1 MSKTSSSNSSSSSI
15 TSTTLNNLLEKTSHY
30 DKDERYMA
38 TSDLCIALSSGIQ
51 LDETMEKKICTAI
64 LKQLDDK
71 SNDVQS
77 MAVKCLGT
85 LLKKVQ
91 SGQVSEICMKL
102 CSLIL
107 QGQSELRDIYSIG
120 LKTLITDVPDT
131 MGPLVVEKLT
141 ERLMTG
147 IDSDIDDIKR
157 ESLDNMTDL
166 LKRFG
171 HLMKPHHETLF
182 RIVFLC
188 LESNKKQIIR
198 KRASVCLGALAVVVS
213 DALLFTLVN
222 DLLRRIDT
230 LDISSR
236 LTTELADD
244 IRIIIQTIGTI
255 SRTVGYRLGKS
266 LDQIIPLFIKCC
278 GGTSDISDLNETQ
291 EAFFN
296 DLREHCF
303 PGLESFILRCPNEI
317 SPHVPA
323 ILQLSIHYMKYDPNY
338 CYDENDEDNEGD
350 EEDEEEEED
359 DDEYGG
365 SDDDDSSW
373 KIRKSTIKVIQ
384 AIAMS
389 RVEIIQD
396 KDLFI
401 QVTNELF
408 GRFKEREESVR
419 IEIVNCL
426 TSLFNTAYL
435 ASKNT
440 PNINGL
446 PAAPSLSF
454 QRSTEMPDISVPI
467 LARQQSRDKSM
478 NVTADV
484 ELNPEIIDFLLTRLS
499 SILRLSR
506 KQLSSQ
512 SLKVKSPVYKMLETL
527 VKLLHVRSSPSF
539 PSHLPQGSFDAELPT
554 LLREVV
560 GYMENERTE
569 V

>member
-1 MSKTSSSNSSSSSI
+1 MNTTPTTPAI
-15 TSTTLNNLLEKTSHY
+15 TTATLNNLLEKTSHY

-38 TSDLCIALSSGIQ
+38 TSDLCVALGSGIL
-51 LDETMEKKICTAI
+51 LDEAMEKKICTAI

-91 SGQVSEICMKL
+91 HGQVSEICGKL

-120 LKTLITDVPDT
+120 LKTLIADVPDT

-147 IDSDIDDIKR
+147 IDSENDDVKR

-171 HLMKPHHETLF
+171 HLMKPHHETIF
-182 RIVFLC
+182 RIVFSC
-188 LESNKKQIIR
+188 LEGNKKHIIR

-222 DLLRRIDT
+222 DLLKRIDT
-230 LDISSR
+230 LDISAN

-278 GGTSDISDLNETQ
+278 GGTSEIFDLNETQ
-291 EAFFN
+291 EAFYN

-303 PGLESFILRCPNEI
+303 PGLESFVLRCPNEI
-317 SPHVPA
+317 APHIPA

-338 CYDENDEDNEGD
+338 CYDDNEENEDEDNE
-350 EEDEEEEED
+350 EEEEED
-359 DDEYGG
+359 EDEYGG

-384 AIAMS
+384 AIAIS
-389 RVEIIQD
+389 RVEVIQD
-396 KDLFI
+396 KDLFV
-401 QVTNELF
+401 QVSNELF
-408 GRFKEREESVR
+408 GRLKEREESVR

-440 PNINGL
+440 PDLNGL
-446 PAAPSLSF
+446 PAAPTLTF
-454 QRSTEMPDISVPI
+454 QRSSEMPEISVPI
-467 LARQQSRDKSM
+467 LARQQSREKS
-478 NVTADV
+478 VTLSSDV
-484 ELNPEIIDFLLTRLS
+484 ELNPEITDFLLTRLS
-499 SILRLSR
+499 FILRLSR

-512 SLKVKSPVYKMLETL
+512 SLKIKSPVYKMLETL
-527 VKLLHVRSSPSF
+527 VKLLRVVILTHLSCSPC
-539 PSHLPQGSFDAELPT
+539 LGI
-554 LLREVV
+554 V
-560 GYMENERTE
+560 
-569 V
+569 

>member
-1 MSKTSSSNSSSSSI
+1 MNTRTPSTPAI
-15 TSTTLNNLLEKTSHY
+15 TTATLNNLLEKTSHY

-38 TSDLCIALSSGIQ
+38 TSDLCVALGSGIL
-51 LDETMEKKICTAI
+51 LDEIMEKKICTAI

-91 SGQVSEICMKL
+91 HGQVSEICGKL

-120 LKTLITDVPDT
+120 LKTLIADVPDT

-147 IDSDIDDIKR
+147 IDSDIDDVKR

-171 HLMKPHHETLF
+171 HLMKPHHETIF
-182 RIVFLC
+182 RIVFLS
-188 LESNKKQIIR
+188 LESNKKHVIR
-198 KRASVCLGALAVVVS
+198 KRASVCLGSLAVVVS
-213 DALLFTLVN
+213 DSLLFTLVN
-222 DLLRRIDT
+222 DLLQKIDT
-230 LDISSR
+230 LDISSN

-266 LDQIIPLFIKCC
+266 LNQIIPLFIKCC
-278 GGTSDISDLNETQ
+278 GGTSDLSDLNETQ
-291 EAFFN
+291 EAFYN

-317 SPHVPA
+317 APHVPA

-338 CYDENDEDNEGD
+338 CYDENDEENEEDEENDED
-350 EEDEEEEED
+350 EEDEEEDED
-359 DDEYGG
+359 GYGG

-389 RVEIIQD
+389 RVEIIQN
-396 KDLFI
+396 KELFLHI
-401 QVTNELF
+401 SNELL

-419 IEIVNCL
+419 IEIVHCL

-435 ASKNT
+435 ASKNNQAMT
-440 PNINGL
+440 ADLNGL
-446 PAAPSLSF
+446 PATAPSLTL
-454 QRSTEMPDISVPI
+454 QRSSEMPDLTVPI
-467 LARQQSRDKSM
+467 LARQSSREKSA
-478 NVTADV
+478 VTIAADV
-484 ELNPEIIDFLLTRLS
+484 ELNPEIIDFLLSRLS
-499 SILRLSR
+499 FILRLSR

-512 SLKVKSPVYKMLETL
+512 SLKIKSPVYKMLETL
-527 VKLLHVRSSPSF
+527 VKLLRVPLLPPPSSSLPLSLLTSRRDPLRQSSP
-539 PSHLPQGSFDAELPT
+539 LC
-554 LLREVV
+554 
-560 GYMENERTE
+560 
-569 V
+569 